1 MTKFKKFVNQID
13 FLSLTAVFIML
24 SGVLNPGFFSVAE
37 NRIVSGLPLS
47 IEDIMGKYYFGFYFV
62 CFFLILRSQQLK
74 ILKFI
79 SLIIFFYLILYF
91 SGSFAAKAVNAN
103 QAARF
108 TPSFGFW
115 IFFLGLS
122 FFYISYFS
130 GKNSKYTKFFLQ
142 IVLILPLIIFI
153 YLGVFSDF
161 AIGRE
166 FSLNSQRFFLEIK
179 THIFISYGSVFFAAI
194 IGIWLGIYTYK
205 SNKKE
210 TKLFYFLNII
220 QTIPGIALFGIVM
233 VPLGFISS
241 SFSGLK
247 NIGISGIGTAPAML
261 VLFLYSLLPVV
272 KNTLEGLKSID
283 GSIIE
288 SGRGMGM
295 SGFEIFLK
303 IELPLSIPVILNGI
317 RIALVHCVG
326 STAVAALIGAGGL
339 GVFIFQ
345 GIGQGASDLIVLG
358 SLPLI
363 IIAVIT
369 DKFMELMTNIF
380 KPKGS
385 FS

>member
-1 MTKFKKFVNQID
+1 
-13 FLSLTAVFIML
+13 
-24 SGVLNPGFFSVAE
+24 
-37 NRIVSGLPLS
+37 
-47 IEDIMGKYYFGFYFV
+47 
-62 CFFLILRSQQLK
+62 
-74 ILKFI
+74 
-79 SLIIFFYLILYF
+79 
-91 SGSFAAKAVNAN
+91 
-103 QAARF
+103 
-108 TPSFGFW
+108 
-115 IFFLGLS
+115 
-122 FFYISYFS
+122 
-130 GKNSKYTKFFLQ
+130 LQ

-385 FS
+385 F